1 MKLLETKD
9 LGMEY
14 SVPVFKNLNMHI
26 SAGEVVA
33 VVGPSGCG
41 KTTLLAIASGVLAPT
56 SGQVFYRGRPVA
68 GPSRERVIIFQDHAL
83 FPWLTARQNVK
94 FALEGRGLSAGEM
107 REKTDF
113 HLLQV
118 GLEGFLDYYPD
129 RLSGGMQQRVGIAR
143 ALAAGPE
150 LLLLDEPFASL
161 DVVNRQLLLRE
172 LRTLVKSLGKATL
185 LVTHDIDEA
194 IYLADRI
201 YLMSGAPDGFESELK
216 VDFEKPADLLDLTKT
231 DGFQKMERT
240 IHEHLFQ
247 SGR

>member
-14 SVPVFKNLNMHI
+14 SVPVFKNLNMSI
-26 SAGEVVA
+26 SSGEVVA
-33 VVGPSGCG
+33 IVGPSGCG

-56 SGQVFYRGRPVA
+56 SGEVLYRGLPVT

-83 FPWLTARQNVK
+83 FPWLTARQNVA
-94 FALEGRGLSAGEM
+94 FALEGRGFSAAEILK
-107 REKTDF
+107 RTDF
-113 HLLQV
+113 HLVQV
-118 GLEGFLDYYPD
+118 GLDGFLDYYPQ

-143 ALAAGPE
+143 ALAAEPE

-161 DVVNRQLLLRE
+161 DVVNRQMLLRE
-172 LRTLVKSLGKATL
+172 LRPLVKSLGKATL

-201 YLMSGAPDGFESELK
+201 YLMSGSPGGFDRELK
-216 VDFEKPADLLDLTKT
+216 LDFAKPADLLDLTKT
-231 DGFQKMERT
+231 EGFQKMERT